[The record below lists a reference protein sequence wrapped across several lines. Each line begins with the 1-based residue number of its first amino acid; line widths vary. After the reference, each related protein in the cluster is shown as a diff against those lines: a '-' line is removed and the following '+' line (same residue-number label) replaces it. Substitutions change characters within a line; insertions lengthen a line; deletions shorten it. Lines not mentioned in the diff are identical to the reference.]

1 MPLVAPEVAKDG
13 FSGEGGY
20 VKGVVTYMVMDDLVV
35 TPMSTISGIALL
47 SKCNVTN
54 VGALEEKVVSFGM
67 DDVWNFPFSLFHL
80 SSFPPIIAKRMLI
93 RCRIYRHFGGL
104 ELKRTSQ
111 ILKWV
116 MSYCL
121 MEI

>member
-1 MPLVAPEVAKDG
+1 MPFVAPEVAKDG

-67 DDVWNFPFSLFHL
+67 DEVWNFPYFFLFFIILIFSY
-80 SSFPPIIAKRMLI
+80 SFPPIIAKRMLI
-93 RCRIYRHFGGL
+93 RCR
-104 ELKRTSQ
+104 
-111 ILKWV
+111 
-116 MSYCL
+116 SYL
-121 MEI
+121 TFWRS